1 MAIGGYFINCRN
13 PTLAKC
19 EGETQH
25 LEKLKIWNPPGLPN
39 V

>member
-1 MAIGGYFINCRN
+1 MISDLTCRN

-19 EGETQH
+19 RGETQH
-25 LEKLKIWNPPGLPN
+25 LEKLEIWSPLGLPN